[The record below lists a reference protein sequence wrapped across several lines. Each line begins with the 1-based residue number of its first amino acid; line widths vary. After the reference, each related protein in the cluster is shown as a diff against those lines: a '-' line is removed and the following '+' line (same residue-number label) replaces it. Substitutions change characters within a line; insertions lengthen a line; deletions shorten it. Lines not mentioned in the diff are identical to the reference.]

1 MKPNDAH
8 IPGEKLNDP
17 DARPADV
24 ADDRDRT
31 RETREDQ
38 PLTGGEHDDAGHTP
52 QVPGAKS
59 AAPQY

>member
-1 MKPNDAH
+1 MTARNAH

-31 RETREDQ
+31 DDVREDE
-38 PLTGGEHDDAGHTP
+38 PLTGGNHDDAGHTP
-52 QVPGAKS
+52 KVPLAE
-59 AAPQY
+59 